1 VKNDANP
8 IRFPENLA
16 HRTTAAAS
24 VGYVLLLVAFWFL
37 ARHFDIESRIQGHMG
52 SSFIAFAL
60 LLAPYWFF
68 GFGATGL
75 LQALIR
81 SRAIRVLVPGLLVV
95 PYVIFSVPR
104 GEFTWSSGLVLFGIP
119 VGIAA
124 LFEFLPPGGTR
135 PALDKL
141 CWQDVVVLAT
151 AGLPVEFNWMRGSF
165 PHPGLSALPKIL
177 LMDSALYAFL
187 VVRRLEGVGYDFQV
201 RIRDLF
207 IGLRECIF
215 FAPIVIGLGIA
226 IGFITPHGGIPAA
239 STASAAALVTFF
251 FVAIPEELFF
261 RGVLQNLLEKR
272 AGYAVSLLTTAVIF
286 GLSHFNKPAAFNWR
300 YVLLATIAGIFYG
313 RAWHDRRRLF
323 SSATTH
329 TLVDV
334 IWALWFR

>member
-1 VKNDANP
+1 MKKDARS
-8 IRFPENLA
+8 IRFPKKWA
-16 HRTTAAAS
+16 DRTIPLAAA
-24 VGYVLLLVAFWFL
+24 GYALLLVAFWLL
-37 ARHFDIESRIQGHMG
+37 ARHFDIENRIQGHMA
-52 SSFIAFAL
+52 SSFTAFAL

-68 GFGATGL
+68 GFGAAEW
-75 LQALIR
+75 LQR
-81 SRAIRVLVPGLLVV
+81 VNNGRTVRVLIPGLLIV
-95 PYVIFSVPR
+95 PYLIFSVPR
-104 GEFTWSSGLVLFGIP
+104 GEFIWINVVVLFSIP

-141 CWQDVVVLAT
+141 CWQDVFVLAT
-151 AGLPVEFNWMRGSF
+151 VGLPVEFSWMRGSF

-187 VVRRLEGVGYDFQV
+187 VVRRLEGVGYDFRV
-201 RIRDLF
+201 HLRDLL

-215 FAPIVIGLGIA
+215 FAPIVIALGIA
-226 IGFITPHGGIPAA
+226 IGFITPHGGFPAA
-239 STASAAALVTFF
+239 SKTAATVLVTFF

-272 AGYAVSLLTTAVIF
+272 AGYAASLLITSAIF
-286 GLSHFNKPAAFNWR
+286 GLSHFNKPVAFNWR

-334 IWALWFR
+334 LWSLWFR